1 MEVIGLEAYGN
12 MKISY
17 NKLWDKLKDE
27 NMSLK
32 SFRENIGISG
42 SVTTRLRANGYVTTE
57 TIGKICE
64 YFGCQPNDV
73 MEVIFDEDYVEKRKQ
88 KEKDKIE
95 AQMAE
100 LQKKLEN
107 LN

>member
-12 MKISY
+12 MKLNY
-17 NKLWDKLKDE
+17 NKLWDKLKE
-27 NMSLK
+27 NNMTIK
-32 SFRENIGISG
+32 SFREELGIGN
-42 SVTTRLRANGYVTTE
+42 SVVSRLRANGYVTTE

-88 KEKDKIE
+88 KEKDKIA

>member
-1 MEVIGLEAYGN
+1 
-12 MKISY
+12 MKLNY
-17 NKLWDKLKDE
+17 NKLWDKLKE
-27 NMSLK
+27 NNMTIK
-32 SFRENIGISG
+32 SFREELGIGN
-42 SVTTRLRANGYVTTE
+42 SVVSRLRANGYVTTE

-73 MEVIFDEDYVEKRKQ
+73 MEVIFEKRKQ
-88 KEKDKIE
+88 KEKDKIS